1 MAFRVSTAAAT
12 GLALAAAGAAHGFV
26 LWGTPNGSGAFFT
39 YSGGGS
45 DNGFFGNP
53 TLSGGGTQF
62 LFFPPAFQATSSNG
76 TGGQMNDRM
85 EVHLLANAGF
95 RFTQIS
101 VQEFGDW
108 SITGI
113 GTVQAQGTMFLTDN
127 LTGPPPLINPL
138 LMTPTMPISTAGG
151 GQWSGTAVR
160 NLLLTGHDWTDLVF
174 VLTNNLQATTG
185 AGGTSQIRKT
195 VVGGP
200 AVIITFLPAP
210 GGAAML
216 GLSGLL
222 LARRRRR

>member
-1 MAFRVSTAAAT
+1 MAFSVSTVAAA
-12 GLALAAAGAAHGFV
+12 GLTLAMAGAAHGFV
-26 LWGTPNGSGAFFT
+26 LWATPNGSGSFFT

-53 TLSGGGTQF
+53 TLAGGGTQF

-76 TGGQMNDRM
+76 TAGQMNDRM
-85 EVHLLANAGF
+85 EVHLISNAGF

-108 SITGI
+108 TITGI

-127 LTGPPPLINPL
+127 LTGPPPAINPL
-138 LMTPTMPISTAGG
+138 QMSPTMPISTQGS

-160 NLLLTGHDWTDLVF
+160 NLLLTGHDWTDLTF

-185 AGGTSQIRKT
+185 AGGASQIRKT

-200 AVIITFLPAP
+200 AVIITILPTP
-210 GGAAML
+210 GALALL
-216 GLSGLL
+216 GFSGLV
-222 LARRRRR
+222 LARRRR